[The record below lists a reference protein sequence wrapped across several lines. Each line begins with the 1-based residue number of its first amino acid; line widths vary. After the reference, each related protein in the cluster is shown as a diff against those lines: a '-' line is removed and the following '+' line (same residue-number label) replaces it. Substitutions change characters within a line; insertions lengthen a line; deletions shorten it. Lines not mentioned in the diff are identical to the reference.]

1 MDMEF
6 ISGPM
11 EVFTKV
17 IGTKI
22 RFQNTENITGTTVG
36 LIKVIGLIII
46 CMEMVSTNGQ
56 TVENT
61 KENI

>member
-6 ISGPM
+6 TSGLM
-11 EVFTKV
+11 EAFTKV

-22 RFQNTENITGTTVG
+22 RFQNMANITGTTVE

-46 CMEMVSTNGQ
+46 CMEAVSTNGQ
-56 TVENT
+56 TVGNT
-61 KENI
+61 KVNI